1 MTRVRSADQ
10 SGRVLGGKY
19 RLERVLGE
27 GGWGAVYE
35 ARQTDLGRRVAVKV
49 LHTNLALTDEG
60 VARFQRE
67 AKAAAALGHP
77 NIVQVTD
84 FQSNPGEPP
93 FIVMEYLDG
102 RTLTAALAENARLP
116 QQRVAF
122 IAQQIL
128 SALGA
133 AHAAGIVH
141 RDVKPDNIFLVEMS
155 GLEDIVKVL
164 DFGVAKLKGEGA
176 ELTGGGALLG
186 SPAYMAPE
194 QIRGGSVD
202 ARADLW
208 SLGVCMYRAL
218 TGRMPFEASSLH
230 ALMMTITDSEPAP
243 VSSTRSDVDPGL
255 VAVVERAMHKD
266 AAGRFASAEEMS
278 RALEPYA
285 RPTTSQA
292 TRGGTVAM
300 AAVPMRHA
308 STAPDQAPPTTPAA
322 HSPPLAA
329 SGPPLAVS
337 GPPPAYVSHAPPV
350 AYTAPPL
357 AGPHASHGPGA
368 PTPSPASY
376 TPSPTEPPRSGASG
390 ALVAALVGVILLLAL
405 GLGGAATAF
414 YITRSDGA
422 ESTSKPVAAA
432 PPVPTPPAQVTGP
445 SGAPTASGAVATQG
459 ADDDPPDP
467 SSPAATPGAPG
478 RSTPA
483 GPNAAPTA
491 PPAPTKPAATV
502 VPRKQYAGATA
513 RYSGGEYPK
522 PFTIPGCRDA
532 INSVLPLINRCYAA
546 TEFEPPDHQFVY
558 WTVDINPAGAA
569 TAVGPVGTAPRNA
582 KLDVCVGGAFRAARW
597 PATDTG
603 GRIKISLTA
612 RTRDNP

>member
-1 MTRVRSADQ
+1 MGEVRGADE

-19 RLERVLGE
+19 ELKRVLGE

-35 ARQTDLGRRVAVKV
+35 AVQTDLGRRVAVKV

-84 FQSNPGEPP
+84 FQNNPGEPP

-102 RTLTAALAENARLP
+102 RTLTAALEPGARLP

-155 GLEDIVKVL
+155 GVEDIVKVL

-208 SLGVCMYRAL
+208 SLAVCMYRAL

-230 ALMMTITDSEPAP
+230 ALMMTITDSVPAP
-243 VSSTRSDVDPGL
+243 VSSTRSDVDPAL

-266 AAGRFASAEEMS
+266 PAGRYASAEEMA
-278 RALEPYA
+278 RAIEPYA
-285 RPTTSQA
+285 RPTTAQA
-292 TRGGTVAM
+292 GRGGTVAM
-300 AAVPMRHA
+300 PAMQPLQRPSA
-308 STAPDQAPPTTPAA
+308 SPSLALSPTPSTHGGGALPV
-322 HSPPLAA
+322 
-329 SGPPLAVS
+329 AVS
-337 GPPPAYVSHAPPV
+337 GPPPGYVSHAPPV
-350 AYTAPPL
+350 AYTAPPT
-357 AGPHASHGPGA
+357 GHQASHGPGA
-368 PTPSPASY
+368 PTPAPASY
-376 TPSPTEPPRSGASG
+376 TTPAEPQRRGASG
-390 ALVAALVGVILLLAL
+390 ALIAALVGVILLLTL
-405 GLGGAATAF
+405 GLGGAATAY

-422 ESTSKPVAAA
+422 ESTPKPAAAA
-432 PPVPTPPAQVTGP
+432 P
-445 SGAPTASGAVATQG
+445 
-459 ADDDPPDP
+459 
-467 SSPAATPGAPG
+467 
-478 RSTPA
+478 
-483 GPNAAPTA
+483 AAPTVTATATATAAAGATGPIAAASADDGSGTSAAGATTATAKLTPA
-491 PPAPTKPAATV
+491 PGTPTAPKAPTTPTAPTKPATPAAT
-502 VPRKQYAGATA
+502 RKQYAGATA
-513 RYSGGEYPK
+513 RYSGGEFPQ
-522 PFTIPGCRDA
+522 PFTIPGCRA
-532 INSVLPLINRCYAA
+532 ALESVMPLINRCYAA

-558 WTVDINPAGAA
+558 WTVDINPAGTA
-569 TAVGPVGTAPRNA
+569 TATGTLGTAPRNA
-582 KLDVCVGGAFRAARW
+582 KLDVCVGGALRAARW
-597 PATDTG
+597 PTTDTG
-603 GRIKISLTA
+603 GRIKVSLSA